1 MTKLIKVV
9 VLALAGLSLS
19 ACVDQHPEQ
28 SKSRSNDRIVATS
41 VAVVDIADKLNLDLV
56 GVCDSNLY
64 TLPKR
69 YDGVKRVGLP
79 MNPDMEII
87 ASLKPD
93 WILSPNS
100 LQNDLEPK
108 YKQLD
113 AEYGFLNLTSV
124 EGMYQS
130 IDDLGKL
137 FGREQEA
144 KQLQEDYH
152 QFYKTFKA
160 KHKGKKKPKVLI
172 LMGLPGSY
180 LIATN
185 QSYVGNL
192 LELAGGDNVYHSDD
206 KEFLSANPE
215 DILKKQP
222 DIILRTAHA
231 IPDKV
236 KDMFDKEFAENDIW
250 KHFDAVKAKKV
261 YDLDN
266 HLFGMSA
273 KFNYKE
279 ALDALSQI
287 FYDTKKDE

>member
-137 FGREQEA
+137 FGREKEA

-152 QFYKTFKA
+152 RFYKTFKA

>member
-28 SKSRSNDRIVATS
+28 SKSHSNDRIVATS

-137 FGREQEA
+137 FGREKEA

-192 LELAGGDNVYHSDD
+192 LDLAGGDNVYHSDD